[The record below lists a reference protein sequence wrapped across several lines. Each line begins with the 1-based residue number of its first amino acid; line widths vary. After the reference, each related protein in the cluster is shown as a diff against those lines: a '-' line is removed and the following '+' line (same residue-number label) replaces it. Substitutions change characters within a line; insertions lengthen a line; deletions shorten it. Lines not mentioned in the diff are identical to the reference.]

1 MDLQAL
7 PSDVFTLIVDHLV
20 ATIGIYKAV
29 RLRLVNRMF
38 DTAVLSAICNSH
50 VVDIDD
56 PATPHL
62 HLQMP
67 PELKARILLSRSRS
81 ATKNKVVHVIQIV
94 NQELNLVAEPDD
106 DHQCGPSLLIA
117 EAAAHKYPGKP
128 RQIRGDIKDIDAKME
143 AQNRLSGL
151 IVLGDL
157 PRAMALLQDAS
168 PALADVNA
176 ESPYFG
182 RPLQIAAA
190 WGDAD
195 IVRSLLDHGADPQAG
210 SYTEDDIWYP
220 QANVGVQ
227 LAFQERSAAGS
238 ALSAAARGGHEDITR
253 LLLAARREG
262 LSPLGKEFARAVLA
276 ATIGGHTHLINLLLQ
291 NAASSLSDCPKLR
304 EEMLWAAATSSQRD
318 VVKLVLDDGADV
330 NAAPYPDSRGYGC
343 ALSIASRKGN
353 IAMVRLL
360 LSYGADVNF
369 KHTRESQDPI
379 KVAALNGHQEVV
391 QLLLEQG
398 ASMVSALR
406 QAADGGQAHL
416 VRWLLQKDPDL
427 VHEAYSYEL
436 SVGQEALRC
445 AILIKNPT
453 VISLL
458 VRAGAPLNRGYA
470 SRGDSP
476 VVWAKT
482 NAAEWIVDFL
492 LSLGAEDREVDEKER
507 NRYRWDEREP
517 QFQMLRGGVRIV
529 RRTWQ
534 WVGKY

>member
-1 MDLQAL
+1 MDLQTL

-20 ATIGIYKAV
+20 AIIGIYKAV
-29 RLRLVNRMF
+29 RLRLVNQSF
-38 DTAVLSAICNSH
+38 NAAVWSAICNGH

-62 HLQMP
+62 SLQMP
-67 PELKARILLSRSRS
+67 LELKARILLSRSRS
-81 ATKNKVVHVIQIV
+81 ATKNKVVHVIQTV
-94 NQELNLVAEPDD
+94 NRQFGLVTEPGE
-106 DHQCGPSLLIA
+106 DHQCAPSLLIA

-157 PRAMALLQDAS
+157 ARAMALLQDTS

-190 WGDAD
+190 WGHRD
-195 IVRSLLDHGADPQAG
+195 IVHYLLDHGVDPHVGGYA
-210 SYTEDDIWYP
+210 EDNIWDP

-227 LAFQERSAAGS
+227 LAFQKRSSAGS
-238 ALSAAARGGHEDITR
+238 ALSAAARGGHEDIAR
-253 LLLAARREG
+253 LLLARGEG
-262 LSPLGKEFARAVLA
+262 LSPRGKEFARAVLA

-291 NAASSLSDCPKLR
+291 SAATSLSDCPKLR
-304 EEMLWAAATSSQRD
+304 EEMLWTAAMSSQSE
-318 VVKLVLDDGADV
+318 VVQLLLDDGAEV
-330 NAAPYPDSRGYGC
+330 NAAPYPDSRGHGC
-343 ALSIASRKGN
+343 TLSIASRKGN

-360 LSYGADVNF
+360 LSCGADVNL
-369 KHTRESQDPI
+369 KHERGSHDPI
-379 KVAALNGHQEVV
+379 KVAAFNGHQEVV

-406 QAADGGQAHL
+406 QAADGGQAPL
-416 VRWLLQKDPDL
+416 VRWLLQKDPEL
-427 VHEAYSYEL
+427 VHEPYSDEL

-445 AILIKNPT
+445 AILIKNPA

-458 VRAGAPLNRGYA
+458 VRAGTPLDRGYA

-482 NAAEWIVDFL
+482 NSAEWIVDIL

-507 NRYRWDEREP
+507 NRHRWDEREP

-534 WVGKY
+534 WAGKY